1 MLKLIPAI
9 LLIFFS
15 FSGKSQINM
24 VIKPDGFLFME
35 GTDSI
40 CFYQK
45 LPKDLNGNYSRCNY
59 IHPLYG
65 IDGISLTEDF
75 PKDHL
80 HHRGIFWAWHQILIN
95 GESVSDGWELK
106 NFRQEVVELEFRL
119 FKGTGILNTVVNWKS
134 PLWKNGSEPYLK
146 ENTRIIMYPK
156 VGNYRRIDFEIQL
169 KSLTDRLSIGGSD
182 DEKGYGGFSV
192 RLKLPENV
200 IFESNNDV
208 VEPLNEAVEAG
219 NAMKISG
226 SFQKN
231 GGQAGLIIL
240 NNQENPKPINKWI
253 LRKKESMQN
262 AVFPGRQ
269 PVSIPFDQPLTLK
282 YSMLV
287 YKGDLSAKQI
297 KKAMK
302 PFNH

>member
-9 LLIFFS
+9 LLLFFS
-15 FSGKSQINM
+15 FSGRSQINM
-24 VIKPDGFLFME
+24 VIQPDGFLFME
-35 GTDSI
+35 GADSI

-65 IDGISLTEDF
+65 IDGNRLTEDF
-75 PKDHL
+75 PEDHL
-80 HHRGIFWAWHQILIN
+80 HQRGIFWAWHQILIN
-95 GESVSDGWELK
+95 GKLVSDGWELK
-106 NFRQEVVELEFRL
+106 NFKQEVTELEFRL
-119 FKGTGILNTVVNWKS
+119 SKGTGIMSTVVNWKS
-134 PLWKNGSEPYLK
+134 PLWKNGSEPYLR
-146 ENTRIIMYPK
+146 EDIRMILYPK

-169 KSLTDRLSIGGSD
+169 KALTDRLSIGGPD

-200 IFESNNDV
+200 TFNTEKGT
-208 VEPLNEAVEAG
+208 VEPINTAVDAG
-219 NAMKISG
+219 NLMEISG
-226 SFQKN
+226 SFLKN
-231 GGQAGLIIL
+231 GGPGGMVIW
-240 NNQENPKPINKWI
+240 NNPANPAPSTLWI
-253 LRKKESMQN
+253 LRQKASMQN

-282 YSMLV
+282 YTLLV
-287 YKGDLSAKQI
+287 YKGDLNAKQI
-297 KKAMK
+297 KKAVK

>member
-9 LLIFFS
+9 LLLFFS

-24 VIKPDGFLFME
+24 VIQPDGFLFME

-45 LPKDLNGNYSRCNY
+45 LPKDMNGNYSRCNY

-65 IDGISLTEDF
+65 IDGNRLTEDF
-75 PKDHL
+75 PEDHL
-80 HHRGIFWAWHQILIN
+80 HQRGIFWAWHQILIN
-95 GESVSDGWELK
+95 GKSVSDGWELK
-106 NFRQEVVELEFRL
+106 NFRQEVTELEFRL
-119 FKGTGILNTVVNWKS
+119 FKGTGIMTTVVNWKS
-134 PLWKNGSEPYLK
+134 PLWKNGAEPYLK
-146 ENTRIIMYPK
+146 EKTLVTMYPK

-169 KSLTDRLSIGGSD
+169 KALTDRLSIGGSD

-192 RLKLPENV
+192 RLKLPANV
-200 IFESNNDV
+200 AFESENIRLV
-208 VEPLNEAVEAG
+208 PENEAMSAG
-219 NAMKISG
+219 NVMKISG

-231 GGQAGLIIL
+231 GGNGGIVIE
-240 NNQENPKPINKWI
+240 NNPENPKPVNSWI
-253 LRKKESMQN
+253 LRNEASMQN
-262 AVFPGRQ
+262 AVFPGRL

-282 YSMLV
+282 YTLLI

-297 KKAMK
+297 KKAVK
-302 PFNH
+302 